1 MSDLACKVRGL
12 PPEFLVPEAELLPEL
27 RRLVVPSSESRDRGR
42 AAPGQR
48 RLALLLAFDGT
59 DWAGWQLQENAR
71 SIQGELEAAWRRVTG
86 SPIRL
91 TGCSRTDAGVHAR
104 CHLSHFD
111 SAARIPLE
119 RIPLALN
126 AQLPPSITV
135 RAAYEVAPDF
145 HARFD
150 CIEKTYAYQIWNGPK
165 PSPFEGRWLATEPLP
180 LDTADMRLALP
191 CLLGTHDFT
200 SFRAAGS
207 ETKTSV
213 RTLTAARLEV
223 EARPDGRLLRL
234 IVTGSGFLYNMM
246 RIIAG
251 TLVAVG
257 RGELEPLAV
266 ATIMHARDRR
276 LAGKTMPPGGL
287 ILERIRYRSPAADNG
302 G

>member
-1 MSDLACKVRGL
+1 MPVPDHKVTGL
-12 PPEFLVPEAELLPEL
+12 PPEFHVPESELLPEQ
-27 RRLVVPSSESRDRGR
+27 RLALVPAAESRDRGR

-48 RLALLLAFDGT
+48 RLALLTAFDGT
-59 DWAGWQLQENAR
+59 DWAGWQLQANAR

-86 SPIRL
+86 SPVRL
-91 TGCSRTDAGVHAR
+91 IGCSRTDAGVHAR
-104 CHLSHFD
+104 SHLSHFD
-111 SAARIPLE
+111 SAAAIPLG

-135 RAAYEVAPDF
+135 RAAYEVAADF

-165 PSPFEGRWLATEPLP
+165 PSPFEGRWLATEPQP
-180 LDTADMRLALP
+180 LDTEAMRRALP
-191 CLLGTHDFT
+191 ALLGTHDFT

-213 RTLTAARLEV
+213 RTLTAARLDV
-223 EARPDGRLLRL
+223 ETDPDGRLLRL
-234 IVTGSGFLYNMM
+234 VVTGTGFLYNMM

-257 RGELEPLAV
+257 RGELDPEAV

-287 ILERIRYRSPAADNG
+287 ILERVRYRPSADG
-302 G
+302 SE